1 MESIYSSDTCIRAK
15 TLNRWF
21 RVYEAHL
28 VTTNY
33 VNMIGHSWVQLIYP
47 LSHDLSKG
55 GWIDRRP
62 SSILSISDAIYKKK
76 FFNFHIDSIFSF
88 IPTVIMKGE
97 QVWKLTTQR
106 ERATTYHTYRTIIT
120 ATEICNYSNWMFL

>member
-1 MESIYSSDTCIRAK
+1 MKSIYSSDTCIRAK

-21 RVYEAHL
+21 EAHL

-33 VNMIGHSWVQLIYP
+33 VNMMGHSWVHLIYP
-47 LSHDLSKG
+47 LSHDLSKR

-62 SSILSISDAIYKKK
+62 SSILSISDAIYIYKKS
-76 FFNFHIDSIFSF
+76 FSIFTLIQSFSF

-106 ERATTYHTYRTIIT
+106 ERATTYHTYRTVIT
-120 ATEICNYSNWMFL
+120 ATEMCNYSNWMFL